1 MAQSQSIS
9 IKIVTSHKGKGSNLM
24 VENPGS
30 YRLSQVSKVTSLVID
45 TWKSGA
51 ADRCAER
58 HIPSVLPLIT
68 RRHQTDPD

>member
-1 MAQSQSIS
+1 
-9 IKIVTSHKGKGSNLM
+9 M